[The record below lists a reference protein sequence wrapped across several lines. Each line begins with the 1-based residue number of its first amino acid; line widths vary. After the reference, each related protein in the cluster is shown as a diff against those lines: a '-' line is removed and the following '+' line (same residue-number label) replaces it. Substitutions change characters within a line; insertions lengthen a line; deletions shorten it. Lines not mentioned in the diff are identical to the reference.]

1 MDIKEFIEKFAECID
16 VSEIGEL
23 TPETKFHDLD
33 EWSSLSVMLA
43 IVFFDE
49 EFDKQV
55 SNAEIREAQTIQDL
69 YSLATD

>member
-16 VSEIGEL
+16 VSDIDAL

-33 EWSSLSVMLA
+33 EWSSLSVMLT

-55 SNAEIREAQTIQDL
+55 SNTEIREALTIQDL
-69 YSLATD
+69 YRLAAD